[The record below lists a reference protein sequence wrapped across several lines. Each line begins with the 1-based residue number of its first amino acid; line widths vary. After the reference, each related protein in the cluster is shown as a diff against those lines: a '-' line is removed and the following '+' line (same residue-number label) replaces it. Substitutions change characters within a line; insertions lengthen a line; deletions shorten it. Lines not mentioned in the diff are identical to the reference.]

1 MGMVV
6 RTNMMA
12 INANRNLG
20 KNNKGVSGSLEK
32 LASGFRINRAG
43 DDASGLAISEKMKA
57 YPSKKCLWGT
67 AKCFDH
73 PRFMHGA
80 GTSPSAD
87 VFAFSAAQIKKAVEA
102 NGDVLITLDPIL
114 DVDKQNE
121 QILDLIDQRVDAIF
135 VNPIDA
141 KKIEIGLKAAKKAKI
156 PVIVVDAPIYD
167 ESLVNCSIASNN
179 YDAGVLCAK
188 DMMSKRDH
196 AKIILLE
203 HATAKSA
210 VERIQ
215 GFLDTIASNANYQV
229 INRADCDGQIEI
241 AMPTMKQMLKETPAV
256 DVVMALNDRSALGAL
271 AAIESMEI
279 DNVLVYGVDGSPDV
293 KELIN
298 TGLIQATAA
307 QSPVKMGQL
316 AYQKAKALLENKKI
330 EKKIEVPVEL
340 ISRDNISNFELTGWQ

>member
-1 MGMVV
+1 ME
-6 RTNMMA
+6 
-12 INANRNLG
+12 I
-20 KNNKGVSGSLEK
+20 KNNQKTIVKMMVFLC
-32 LASGFRINRAG
+32 LCITLMIFGFYSYPDFKATVGQQRFGATYMTMNNPFFEVINN
-43 DDASGLAISEKMKA
+43 E
-57 YPSKKCLWGT
+57 
-67 AKCFDH
+67 
-73 PRFMHGA
+73 
-80 GTSPSAD
+80 
-87 VFAFSAAQIKKAVEA
+87 IKKAVEA

-241 AMPTMKQMLKETPAV
+241 AMPTMKQMLK
-256 DVVMALNDRSALGAL
+256 
-271 AAIESMEI
+271 
-279 DNVLVYGVDGSPDV
+279 
-293 KELIN
+293 
-298 TGLIQATAA
+298 
-307 QSPVKMGQL
+307 
-316 AYQKAKALLENKKI
+316 
-330 EKKIEVPVEL
+330 
-340 ISRDNISNFELTGWQ
+340 

>member
-1 MGMVV
+1 ME
-6 RTNMMA
+6 
-12 INANRNLG
+12 I
-20 KNNKGVSGSLEK
+20 KNNQKTIVKMMVFLC
-32 LASGFRINRAG
+32 LCITLMIFGFYSYPDFKATVGQQRFGATYMTMNNPFFEVINN
-43 DDASGLAISEKMKA
+43 E
-57 YPSKKCLWGT
+57 
-67 AKCFDH
+67 
-73 PRFMHGA
+73 
-80 GTSPSAD
+80 
-87 VFAFSAAQIKKAVEA
+87 IKKAVEA
-102 NGDVLITLDPIL
+102 SGDVLITLDPIL

-241 AMPTMKQMLKETPAV
+241 AMPTMKQMLKETPDV